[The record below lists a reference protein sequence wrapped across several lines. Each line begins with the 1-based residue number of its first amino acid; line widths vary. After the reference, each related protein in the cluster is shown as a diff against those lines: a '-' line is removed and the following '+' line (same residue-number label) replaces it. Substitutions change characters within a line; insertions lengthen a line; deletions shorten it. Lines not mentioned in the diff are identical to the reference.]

1 MLETTRY
8 KSKFYRSKW
17 AVPRQRLLHR
27 AIGAS
32 HVTVLPNG
40 ASIHGRNSSPSVQ
53 LNESWQPQLHALAPS
68 AQQITLWSE
77 TGVEV
82 LWTRRDGTSGFATP
96 CIGCSPLYVTTGSNP
111 FIWPTSHRPRRVV
124 AADESVHA
132 ADAQLEAARPRRGG
146 PPRSGGARFHPS
158 HGRTAP
164 RTQQDRLVAPFKAQ
178 RALPTKDGEA
188 PHVSGNAWLP
198 LKASRRDMSMPK
210 EEERVDAERVHAA
223 ARRIASLARLSVELS
238 EPIQVVHYNTTE
250 YYYYHL
256 DNEIRGT
263 ATRQRAPR
271 VLTALFYL
279 NDGFDGGHTNFP
291 LAAGGHHHLDNGNA
305 AGGRGGRRPSMRA
318 ATDVLRAFGPC
329 QTTRGL
335 SVRPRRGDVLLF
347 YNAQPNSP
355 SVDYWPWHG
364 SCEVTR
370 GEKWAAN
377 LWFHA
382 EARDMA
388 FS

>member
-1 MLETTRY
+1 MA
-8 KSKFYRSKW
+8 RST
-17 AVPRQRLLHR
+17 PSTSLLHR

-40 ASIHGRNSSPSVQ
+40 ASIPGRNSSPSVQ

-82 LWTRRDGTSGFATP
+82 LWTRRDGTSGVATP

-124 AADESVHA
+124 AADGKACTLRTLSSK
-132 ADAQLEAARPRRGG
+132 PRV
-146 PPRSGGARFHPS
+146 
-158 HGRTAP
+158 
-164 RTQQDRLVAPFKAQ
+164 LVAEGLLAPEELDSIRRMGEPRLARSKTDWSLLSKLS
-178 RALPTKDGEA
+178 ALFQPKTAK
-188 PHVSGNAWLP
+188 HRTSRNAWLP

-305 AGGRGGRRPSMRA
+305 GGGRGGRRPSMRA